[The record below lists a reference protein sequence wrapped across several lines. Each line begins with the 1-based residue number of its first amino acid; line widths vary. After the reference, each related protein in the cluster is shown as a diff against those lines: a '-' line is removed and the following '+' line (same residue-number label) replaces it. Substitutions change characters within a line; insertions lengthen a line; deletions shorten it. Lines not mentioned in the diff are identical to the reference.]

1 MNKKDIAD
9 IRKHFKPETDLLKI
23 VDIYNIYIKQES
35 NEIYHEVSRPFAL
48 LDSEQQ
54 ELFFANFKKVLGGKL
69 GVKLFEVKF
78 RRQPEKQ
85 MDEAEEVDQE
95 DQAESTDQTEKTE
108 PAEHTQRLLYEGLH
122 TDDVEVWK
130 TDMLRI
136 AKKMV
141 QDVEYEKDIVIT
153 FIRGNYYKPTK
164 RHSEDEEVAKRD
176 EVYTTPFILCS
187 MNQTELP
194 KQSLVFDF
202 NEKKFKSR
210 IALDPI
216 INLKSPIDGFLFPC
230 FTDNAA
236 DVNHV
241 LYAAGKTNKPNFRFI
256 EDVLDGEEIMTA
268 EEDKVVFE
276 EIVKSVIGDEMDT
289 KTLASVYDEIQRM
302 VEVDDDEEF
311 EESVPTLDTKEVTR
325 VLRASGLDDVNAE
338 KVEMAFRKVIDD
350 DTYELKASHIVP
362 SYTSKS
368 IKIETKVASIA
379 ISPQDLRFV
388 RQVNVNGKRCILIE
402 VEEDTMI
409 EGFTLLSEDLI
420 EE

>member
-23 VDIYNIYIKQES
+23 VDIYNIYIRQES
-35 NEIYHEVSRPFAL
+35 NEIYHEVSRPFTL

-78 RRQPEKQ
+78 RRQPEGQ
-85 MDEAEEVDQE
+85 SEPTEPTEETEEVEETDLENQKP
-95 DQAESTDQTEKTE
+95 ST
-108 PAEHTQRLLYEGLH
+108 EHTQLLLYEGLH
-122 TDDVEVWK
+122 TEDVEVWK
-130 TDMLRI
+130 TAMHRI

-141 QDVEYEKDIVIT
+141 QDAQYEKDIVIT

-164 RHSEDEEVAKRD
+164 RTSEEDEVAKRD

-210 IALDPI
+210 IMLDPI
-216 INLKSPIDGFLFPC
+216 INLTSPMDGFLFPC

-241 LYAAGKTNKPNFRFI
+241 LYAAGKANKPNFRFI

-302 VEVDDDEEF
+302 VEVDDDDEF
-311 EESVPTLDTKEVTR
+311 EDSVPTLDTKEVTR
-325 VLRASGLDDVNAE
+325 VLRASGLENVNAE

-362 SYTSKS
+362 NYTSKS
-368 IKIETKVASIA
+368 IKIETKVANIA
-379 ISPQDLRFV
+379 ISPQDLRYV

-409 EGFTLLSEDLI
+409 EGFTLLSEDLL
-420 EE
+420 E